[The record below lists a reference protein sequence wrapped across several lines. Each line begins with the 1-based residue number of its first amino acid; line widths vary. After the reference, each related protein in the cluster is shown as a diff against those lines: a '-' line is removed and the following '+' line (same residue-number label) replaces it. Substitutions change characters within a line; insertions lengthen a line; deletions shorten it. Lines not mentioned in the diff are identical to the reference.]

1 MRNTTMSAHA
11 RHDRHRYAGTS
22 MATRVK
28 GKLTRAA
35 TTLHVPNPVPV
46 MNGMLDRTFSLPD
59 DDAASAESAL
69 APAAVPFQPSF
80 CESEP
85 TVLRFTTEPLGPHV

>member
-28 GKLTRAA
+28 EKLTRAA
-35 TTLHVPNPVPV
+35 TTLHVRNPVPV
-46 MNGMLDRTFSLPD
+46 MNGILDRTFSLPE
-59 DDAASAESAL
+59 DDAAYAENAL
-69 APAAVPFQPSF
+69 APGAVPFEPSF
-80 CESEP
+80 SESEP
-85 TVLRFTTEPLGPHV
+85 NVLRFTIEPLGPHV